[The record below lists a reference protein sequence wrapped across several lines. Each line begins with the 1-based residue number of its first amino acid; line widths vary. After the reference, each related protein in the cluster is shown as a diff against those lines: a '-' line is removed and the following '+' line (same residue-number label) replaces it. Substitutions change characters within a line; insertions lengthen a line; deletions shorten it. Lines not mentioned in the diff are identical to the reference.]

1 MSALR
6 HCTAALTLVAT
17 AVALSALLAACAGPR
32 QPALQPVT
40 VEEVVQMSQAGIPAD
55 QIIEKMR
62 KSKTIYRME
71 ASKLADLRD
80 QGVPDKVINYM
91 QQTYLDA
98 VRRNQYLRDTTYW
111 TPGGPG
117 YWYGGPPY
125 GWPNEWW
132 SWRP

>member
-1 MSALR
+1 MPGRYLPIGIAP
-6 HCTAALTLVAT
+6 AAT
-17 AVALSALLAACAGPR
+17 AVLLIAFLAACAGMRGATIP
-32 QPALQPVT
+32 PVT
-40 VEEVVQMSQAGIPAD
+40 VEEVVQMSQAGVPAD

-62 KSKTIYRME
+62 QSQTIYRLE

-80 QGVPDKVINYM
+80 KGVPDKVINYM

-98 VRRNQYLRDTTYW
+98 VRRNKYLQDTTYW